1 MRYYVYE
8 NWTAEHK
15 AVIHKGTCRY
25 CNEGQGCQENSLGN
39 KMVNGMDHLI
49 HLKKR
54 DQQQKILVGQFVHV
68 VDVYKFNGEM
78 ARRAYGKGV

>member
-39 KMVNGMDHLI
+39 KNGKWHGPFDSFEKAGSAAENTGRPVRPCSRCI
-49 HLKKR
+49 
-54 DQQQKILVGQFVHV
+54 
-68 VDVYKFNGEM
+68 
-78 ARRAYGKGV
+78 